1 MKRCMLDTNICIYI
15 IKNKPEQA
23 RKRFKEYA
31 IGDLAISS
39 ITVSELMY
47 GANKSQY
54 IEKNLKAV
62 ERFLLPFDIVDYDYK
77 ASLVYGEIRA
87 DLEKK
92 GKVIGGLDMLIA
104 AHAESL
110 DMILVTNNTK
120 EFNRVI
126 GLDIDNWVE

>member
-1 MKRCMLDTNICIYI
+1 MRRCMLDTNICIYI

-62 ERFLLPFDIVDYDYK
+62 ESFLLPFDIVDYDYK

-87 DLEKK
+87 GLERR

-104 AHAESL
+104 AHAKSL
-110 DMILVTNNTK
+110 DMILVTNNTR
-120 EFNRVI
+120 EFDRVT
-126 GLDIDNWVE
+126 GLDIDNWAV